1 MMNLIYQ
8 RLRNMRIPNYDPR
21 PDLYY
26 LNDRVNK
33 LEETVRLIL
42 TALEEINKN
51 NVKSSKKNQERNE
64 KN

>member
-1 MMNLIYQ
+1 
-8 RLRNMRIPNYDPR
+8 MRIPNYDPR